1 MIKGSGIPNKV
12 FAKGCSYNKSLVPNT
27 TAQNM
32 ALNRRVEIYLYP
44 NQQAVVDQCR

>member
-1 MIKGSGIPNKV
+1 MIKSSGIPNQV
-12 FAKGCSYNKSLVPNT
+12 FAKGCTYNKSLVPNT
-27 TAQNM
+27 TPENM